1 MIDPWSVP
9 VDKHGGQTIDWP
21 SNAVPASGRHPI
33 AIGPSV
39 VILRLPRFRP
49 MLNQD
54 LWDRCIARLEAD
66 LPEKEIS
73 TWIRPLRVVMSED
86 QMTLLAPNRIV
97 MDRVKSDYLGRIQRT
112 MSSLAAYDVVVNIAV
127 GGVNADPV
135 RSASSN
141 TPTTAVD
148 DSMPYGRGK
157 LDPRY
162 TLSSFIEGKSNSQA
176 RAAGLQVAS
185 APGGIYNPLLIY
197 GESGLGKT
205 HLMHGIG
212 NAILAD
218 KANARIVYVG
228 AEQWFNQMVSAIR
241 YGRQVEFK
249 NFYRTVDALLIDD
262 IHFLA
267 GKEHSQEEFFHTFN
281 ALIDGRKQ
289 IVLTCDRYPRELD
302 ALDDRLKSRF
312 TWGLSVPIEPP
323 EFETRIAILL
333 AKADVLGVRL
343 PEDVA
348 VLVAQ
353 RIRSN
358 VRELEGALHRLNASA
373 RLTGAPITT
382 EFARVTLKDM
392 LASYDRAVTLENIKR
407 TVAAYY
413 NIRLTDLNSVR
424 RTRTLARPRQVA
436 MALSKELTRHSYPEI
451 GSAFGKDHTTVLHAV
466 RKIAELCQEDDRLKE
481 DYENLLRQLTN

>member
-1 MIDPWSVP
+1 
-9 VDKHGGQTIDWP
+9 
-21 SNAVPASGRHPI
+21 
-33 AIGPSV
+33 
-39 VILRLPRFRP
+39 

-54 LWDRCIARLEAD
+54 LWDRCLTRLEAE
-66 LPEKEIS
+66 LPDKDIN
-73 TWIRPLRVVMSED
+73 TWIRPLRVVLAED
-86 QMTLLAPNRIV
+86 QVTLLAPNRIV
-97 MDRVKSDYLGRIQRT
+97 MDRVRSDFLGRIQRAI
-112 MSSLAAYDVVVNIAV
+112 SSISEYDLTVNLAV
-127 GGVNADPV
+127 GGAAADAPHT
-135 RSASSN
+135 SN
-141 TPTTAVD
+141 GSGAAPAD
-148 DSMPYGRGK
+148 DATPYGRGK

-162 TLSSFIEGKSNSQA
+162 TLASFIEGKSNSQA
-176 RAAGLQVAS
+176 RAAGLHVAS
-185 APGGIYNPLLIY
+185 SPGAVYNPLLIY

-205 HLMHGIG
+205 HLMHGVG
-212 NAILAD
+212 NAIFAG
-218 KANARIVYVG
+218 KGNARIVYVG

-241 YGRQVEFK
+241 FGRQVEFK
-249 NFYRTVDALLIDD
+249 NFYRSVDALLIDD

-302 ALDDRLKSRF
+302 ALDERLKSRF

-323 EFETRIAILL
+323 EFETRVAILL
-333 AKADVLGVRL
+333 SKADSFGIRL

-373 RLTGAPITT
+373 RLTGAAITP
-382 EFARVTLKDM
+382 EFARVCLKDM

-424 RTRTLARPRQVA
+424 RTRTLARPRQIA
-436 MALSKELTRHSYPEI
+436 MSLAKELTRHSYPEI
-451 GSAFGKDHTTVLHAV
+451 GAAFGKDHTTVLHAC
-466 RKIAELCQEDDRLKE
+466 RKVAELRREDDRLKE
-481 DYENLLRQLTN
+481 DYENILRQLTN

>member
-1 MIDPWSVP
+1 
-9 VDKHGGQTIDWP
+9 
-21 SNAVPASGRHPI
+21 
-33 AIGPSV
+33 
-39 VILRLPRFRP
+39 
-49 MLNQD
+49 MLNHD
-54 LWDRCIARLEAD
+54 LWDRCLARLEAE
-66 LPEKEIS
+66 LPDKDIN
-73 TWIRPLRVVMSED
+73 TWIRPLRVVMAED
-86 QMTLLAPNRIV
+86 QITLLAPNRIV
-97 MDRVKSDYLGRIQRT
+97 MDRVRSDYLAKIQRAI
-112 MSSLAAYDVVVNIAV
+112 SSLAEFDLTVNLAV
-127 GGVNADPV
+127 GG
-135 RSASSN
+135 
-141 TPTTAVD
+141 TAAP
-148 DSMPYGRGK
+148 DSPRAPSVSLPSEDNSGYGRGK

-162 TLSSFIEGKSNSQA
+162 TLASFIEGKSNSQA
-176 RAAGLQVAS
+176 RAAGLHVAS
-185 APGGIYNPLLIY
+185 SPGDVYNPLLIY

-205 HLMHGIG
+205 HLMHGVG
-212 NAILAD
+212 NAILEA
-218 KANARIVYVG
+218 KANARIAYVG

-241 YGRQVEFK
+241 FGRQVEFK
-249 NFYRTVDALLIDD
+249 NFYRNVDALLIDD

-302 ALDDRLKSRF
+302 ALDERLKSRF

-333 AKADVLGVRL
+333 SKADALGVRL
-343 PEDVA
+343 PEEVA

-373 RLTGAPITT
+373 RLTGAPITVD
-382 EFARVTLKDM
+382 FARLCLKDM

-413 NIRLTDLNSVR
+413 NIRLADLNSVR
-424 RTRTLARPRQVA
+424 RTRTLARPRQIA
-436 MALSKELTRHSYPEI
+436 MSIAKELTRHSYPEI
-451 GSAFGKDHTTVLHAV
+451 GAAFGKDHTTVLHAC
-466 RKIAELCQEDDRLKE
+466 RKVAELRREDDRLKE